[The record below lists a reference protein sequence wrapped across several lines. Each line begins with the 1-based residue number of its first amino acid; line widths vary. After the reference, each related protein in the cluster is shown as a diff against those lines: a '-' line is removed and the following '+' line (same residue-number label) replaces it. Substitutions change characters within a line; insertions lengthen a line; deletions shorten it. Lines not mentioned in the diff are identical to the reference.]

1 LLGLL
6 GILNEQVGKLD
17 GAVQQAAEEHPKARL
32 PMTEAGMGPNTARV
46 CADTWRCQTG
56 ASRWRAIRD

>member
-1 LLGLL
+1 
-6 GILNEQVGKLD
+6 LNEQVGKLD

-32 PMTEAGMGPNTARV
+32 PMAEAGMGPNTARV